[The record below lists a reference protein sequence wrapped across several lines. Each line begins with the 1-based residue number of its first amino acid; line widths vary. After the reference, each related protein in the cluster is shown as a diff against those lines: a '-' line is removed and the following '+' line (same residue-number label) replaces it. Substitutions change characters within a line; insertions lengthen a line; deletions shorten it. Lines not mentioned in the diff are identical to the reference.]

1 MYDPSHHSFGPAAA
15 SDGIEPARLL
25 SHHTHLVPGQLLVT
39 EYAFE
44 VPKDYNNPSSGSI
57 RLFARSVTKREVP
70 IIPLSSADFY
80 HYAQKPWFVYLE
92 GGPGFG
98 NREPQESP
106 ITRFVLNRGY
116 QMLFLDYRGT
126 GLSATITA
134 DTLELQGGPQEQ
146 ADYLKLFRQ
155 DNNVRDLEAVR
166 RCLTEDYP
174 AEKKQWS
181 IFGQSFGGFVSLTYL
196 SKYPQGLREVF
207 LTGGLAPIS
216 STADEVYEATY
227 RKLVERNKA
236 YYSKFPGDI
245 ELVRNLATHIG
256 TSPKGIDLPAGGRLT
271 VRRLLTVGH
280 MFGLHGGVDTVHSL
294 LLRMKSD
301 LDQFKFFTRPTLT
314 QIEQHMLPFDIAPI
328 YAILHEAI
336 YCYKKGLRSD
346 WAANR
351 IGQKLSEFVWLSDRP
366 PGFNSEAFEKTT
378 LYFSGEMIY
387 PFMFDVYPEL
397 KRMKQAAHILA
408 HYDEWDNLYDED
420 QLARNEVPIYAA
432 SFIDDMYVDY
442 DLARDT
448 VRKVQGVKVFETNSM
463 YHNAVRARPEEV
475 LPQLF
480 RLRDD
485 TID

>member
-196 SKYPQGLREVF
+196 S
-207 LTGGLAPIS
+207 
-216 STADEVYEATY
+216 
-227 RKLVERNKA
+227 N
-236 YYSKFPGDI
+236 KFPGDI

-351 IGQKLSEFVWLSDRP
+351 IGQKLSEFAWLSDRP

-432 SFIDDMYVDY
+432 SFIDDMYVDC